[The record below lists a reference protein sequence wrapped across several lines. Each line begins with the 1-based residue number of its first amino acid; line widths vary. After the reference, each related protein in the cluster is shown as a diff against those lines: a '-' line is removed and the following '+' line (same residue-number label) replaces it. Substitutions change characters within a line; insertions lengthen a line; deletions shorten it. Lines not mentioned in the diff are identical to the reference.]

1 MLYAGFELPVPR
13 LEMGLAEVSNGQVD
27 PTISSAPISNLF
39 VRLWRHMGVHRQRQ
53 FVGLMALVILSAFA
67 EVVSLGAVVPFI
79 GILAAPDLVFR
90 YAGVADLARAFGI
103 VTAEQLVLPLVVL
116 FAAAAVAAGALRML
130 LVGLSTAYTFASG
143 AELSREIY
151 RRTLYQPYRVHV
163 ARSSSE
169 VISGIANK
177 VGGTMLGIVLP
188 MLALIS
194 AVVSLVAIVTALVV
208 LDPLIA
214 LATAAGFALIYGLIT
229 WRARAQLRLNGQRIS
244 LAQTQ
249 VVKALQEGLG
259 GIRDVLLDG
268 TQPFYCDIY
277 SRADEL
283 YRQAQGDNIVIAN
296 SPRYSIEALGMVLI
310 AGLAYWLS
318 LRSGG
323 IVAALPILGALALG
337 AQRLLPALQQ
347 TYSSW
352 ATIIGSQ
359 AILSDTLELLDQPLP
374 EDALL
379 PAPAPLVLE
388 RSVCLKAVRF
398 RYVND
403 GPWVLDDLN
412 LTILRGA
419 RVGIVGSTGSGKST
433 MLDVLMGLLTPTEGE
448 LSVDGQ
454 SVVGRRMRAWQR
466 TIAHVPQNLY
476 LADAS
481 VAENIAFGIP
491 QRSIDMQR
499 VREAA
504 RRAQIADFVES
515 KPEGYDAFVGERG
528 IRLSGG
534 QRQRIGIARALYKEA
549 NVLVLDEATSALD
562 NATEKSVMEA
572 IEALDRDLTIL
583 LIAHRLTTV
592 RHCDAIV
599 QLENGRVVAQG
610 SYDELIVKS
619 HAFRH
624 MVHAATP

>member
-1 MLYAGFELPVPR
+1 
-13 LEMGLAEVSNGQVD
+13 MG
-27 PTISSAPISNLF
+27 PTSSSTLISSLL
-39 VRLWRHMGVHRQRQ
+39 VRLWRHLGGHRQRQ
-53 FVGLMALVILSAFA
+53 FMWLMALVIVCAFA

-90 YAGVADLARAFGI
+90 YARVADLARAFGI
-103 VTAEQLVLPLVVL
+103 TTAEQLVLPLTVL
-116 FAAAAVAAGALRML
+116 FAAAAVVAGVLRMVL
-130 LVGLSTAYTFASG
+130 LWLSTAFTFASG
-143 AELSREIY
+143 AELSREVY

-177 VGGTMLGIVLP
+177 VGSTMLGIVLP
-188 MLALIS
+188 MLSLIS
-194 AVVSLVAIVTALVV
+194 AVVSLVAIMITLVV
-208 LDPLIA
+208 LDPLMA
-214 LATAAGFALIYGLIT
+214 LVATAGFALIYGLIT
-229 WRARAQLRLNGQRIS
+229 WRTRARLRVNGERIS
-244 LAQTQ
+244 SAQTQ

-268 TQPFYCDIY
+268 TQPVYCDIY
-277 SRADEL
+277 RRSDEL
-283 YRQAQGDNIVIAN
+283 YKKALGDNIVIAN

-310 AGLAYWLS
+310 TGLTYSLS

-323 IVAALPILGALALG
+323 IVAALPVLGALALG

-352 ATIIGSQ
+352 ATIIGCQ

-374 EDALL
+374 EDAFL

-388 RSVCLKAVRF
+388 SAVCLKGVRF
-398 RYVND
+398 RYAND
-403 GPWVLDDLN
+403 GPWVLDDVN
-412 LTILRGA
+412 LTISKGA
-419 RVGIVGSTGSGKST
+419 RIGIVGSTGSGKST
-433 MLDVLMGLLTPTEGE
+433 MLDVFMGLLTPTDGE

-454 SVVGRRMRAWQR
+454 AVVGKRMRAWQR
-466 TIAHVPQNLY
+466 TIAHVPQNIY

-491 QRSIDMQR
+491 GRSIDMRR
-499 VREAA
+499 VRDAA

-592 RHCDAIV
+592 RHCDTIV
-599 QLENGRVVAQG
+599 QLESGRVVAQG
-610 SYDELIVKS
+610 SYDELVANS

-624 MVHAATP
+624 IVHAATT